1 MKDNGHP
8 LCTCSIAAQH
18 VSRGASTVGCCVG
31 TGWVV
36 WLSSW
41 QIPFLFT
48 SAEEVKEEKWGDA
61 VLYTTQCLGTGS
73 VLVHPVQWPK
83 ATELVHSRMC
93 SKKLTLASWTGLH
106 GHHSGR
112 RHYDG
117 QRGSDTGHDLGLSI
131 SPPTS
136 GLGALFPTLS
146 SVGGRPGSENPNP
159 IVSVQ
164 GERVLSPQ
172 SGVALDRRILT
183 PL

>member
-1 MKDNGHP
+1 M
-8 LCTCSIAAQH
+8 
-18 VSRGASTVGCCVG
+18 
-31 TGWVV
+31 V
-36 WLSSW
+36 WSCSW
-41 QIPFLFT
+41 QILFLFT

-117 QRGSDTGHDLGLSI
+117 QSGSDTGHDLGLSI

-146 SVGGRPGSENPNP
+146 SVGGNWECGPYL

-183 PL
+183 PS